1 MTSGVFSG
9 LVTGMLL
16 ALFVGLCVWAWSARR
31 KEDFAQ
37 AARLPLDD
45 DKGSRS

>member
-9 LVTGMLL
+9 VITGVLLVM
-16 ALFVGLCVWAWSARR
+16 FVGLCLWAWSARR

-45 DKGSRS
+45 DNGSGA